1 MQDIRRIVA
10 AVDFHRHT
18 DTVAE
23 YARLVAG
30 KLGAQLTFV
39 SVVESLARSLAAT
52 DLSGAVYGG
61 LFPASYLEIDADLL
75 KLARERMQALVEHS
89 RTDLADC
96 AGEVLEGDP
105 ADRVVAFAAEQQAD
119 LIVLGTHGSRGIEKI
134 LLGSVAER
142 VLKRAACPVLVVN
155 PYRGEQGY
163 RITRSPGDA
172 ATSV

>member
-96 AGEVLEGDP
+96 AGEVLEGD
-105 ADRVVAFAAEQQAD
+105 
-119 LIVLGTHGSRGIEKI
+119 LGLTAPSR
-134 LLGSVAER
+134 A
-142 VLKRAACPVLVVN
+142 PFQN
-155 PYRGEQGY
+155 RGGA
-163 RITRSPGDA
+163 P
-172 ATSV
+172 